1 IEGRAGPRLLG
12 AQPLGE
18 RRAAG
23 VGGPPGACRRGALRQ
38 GAGQPLPARLALHS
52 LPRRQG
58 SAGVHV
64 ARGKA
69 TAAQGRS
76 DLREPAGELGLFH
89 AELREPRLERDL
101 VLPHVGGEVSDLRH
115 AVSHRLDREDGGIDR
130 RDLVPAKRCRDPGI
144 GSRAHRVRRR
154 DRAVARVLA
163 EVDEDAPAIGH
174 APRGRRDLLVADAAL
189 DLLRQRLREAA
200 DLREEQLRFDRRQDV
215 EPRRARG
222 LGVRGE
228 AELVHHLAHDE
239 RDLPDIRPLS
249 VRSRVEIDQ
258 QIVGPLDVLNAGVPG
273 VQLDAAEVDD
283 PREGSGVVDHGEHGR
298 VSARE
303 LDVLLAHEL
312 RVGRHPL
319 LVEEFSHHPVRV
331 AHHVKGPTAEVR
343 QDGVGEIDVVLR
355 QVALRQAGL
364 REEDLVGVADRNV
377 DGAKYRRVRVA
388 FVRRAPAILL
398 VVLLSSLAAGCGG
411 SSNKASNT
419 TSTAAA
425 ASCAKGSLNL
435 VHAGQLTVGTDN
447 PAFPPWF
454 GGAQKAPWKV
464 SDPYSGQGYESA
476 VAYAVATKLGFAKSE
491 VKWIVVPFN
500 TSFAPGPK
508 KFDFDI
514 NQISYKPARANAVD
528 FSDSYYDV
536 NQALVVVKGTPIASA
551 TSIAALKPYKFGAQL
566 GT

>member
-1 IEGRAGPRLLG
+1 
-12 AQPLGE
+12 
-18 RRAAG
+18 
-23 VGGPPGACRRGALRQ
+23 
-38 GAGQPLPARLALHS
+38 
-52 LPRRQG
+52 
-58 SAGVHV
+58 
-64 ARGKA
+64 
-69 TAAQGRS
+69 
-76 DLREPAGELGLFH
+76 
-89 AELREPRLERDL
+89 
-101 VLPHVGGEVSDLRH
+101 
-115 AVSHRLDREDGGIDR
+115 
-130 RDLVPAKRCRDPGI
+130 
-144 GSRAHRVRRR
+144 
-154 DRAVARVLA
+154 
-163 EVDEDAPAIGH
+163 
-174 APRGRRDLLVADAAL
+174 
-189 DLLRQRLREAA
+189 
-200 DLREEQLRFDRRQDV
+200 
-215 EPRRARG
+215 
-222 LGVRGE
+222 
-228 AELVHHLAHDE
+228 
-239 RDLPDIRPLS
+239 
-249 VRSRVEIDQ
+249 
-258 QIVGPLDVLNAGVPG
+258 
-273 VQLDAAEVDD
+273 
-283 PREGSGVVDHGEHGR
+283 
-298 VSARE
+298 
-303 LDVLLAHEL
+303 
-312 RVGRHPL
+312 
-319 LVEEFSHHPVRV
+319 
-331 AHHVKGPTAEVR
+331 VKGPTAEVR

-419 TSTAAA
+419 TSTAAV

-566 GT
+566 GTTSYDYIVNNIKPSKKPSVFDQNDAAVAALKNKQIDGLVVDLPTAFYVTAVQVPKGKILGQFPTAGTPEHFGMVFAKGNSLVSCVNGALTKLRADSTLASLQAKWLQADAPVLK